1 MVGLFVIINDLIAN
15 SLKEAVKVMFLDVIL
30 TGNTHSRQIEELTTI
45 GNALLNPAVQSDPL
59 DVGIESRVSDV
70 EVFNRHTEG
79 LYNSIKAVK

>member
-1 MVGLFVIINDLIAN
+1 
-15 SLKEAVKVMFLDVIL
+15 
-30 TGNTHSRQIEELTTI
+30 
-45 GNALLNPAVQSDPL
+45 L